1 MGDDIPWPAV
11 TGSYKRG
18 QTKLGTDSRAPIT
31 GAMALGA
38 GERLVRTGGGDVAS
52 ARAIAF
58 RPVPLDLTASLDVS
72 TQVRPYTSH
81 NVIGRL
87 SGSGETGESV
97 LYLGH
102 WDHLGICRPESAKDR
117 ICNGAVDN
125 ASGIAML
132 IEIARAVADGPRPVR
147 DLLFMG
153 TTAERSEEHTSELQS
168 LMRLSY
174 AGFWLKKQNTH

>member
-52 ARAIAF
+52 ARAIDF

-72 TQVRPYTSH
+72 TPERPSTSTH
-81 NVIGRL
+81 VIGRL
-87 SGSGETGESV
+87 SGRGKQGERLPHIGTLDPTGIFRHA
-97 LYLGH
+97 GRKH
-102 WDHLGICRPESAKDR
+102 R
-117 ICNGAVDN
+117 
-125 ASGIAML
+125 
-132 IEIARAVADGPRPVR
+132 PRPR
-147 DLLFMG
+147 
-153 TTAERSEEHTSELQS
+153 HT
-168 LMRLSY
+168 
-174 AGFWLKKQNTH
+174 

>member
-1 MGDDIPWPAV
+1 MTPSFP
-11 TGSYKRG
+11 TLRS
-18 QTKLGTDSRAPIT
+18 S
-31 GAMALGA
+31 
-38 GERLVRTGGGDVAS
+38 
-52 ARAIAF
+52 
-58 RPVPLDLTASLDVS
+58 DLASLDVA

-153 TTAERSEEHTSELQS
+153 KIGRASCRERVWQ
-168 LMRLSY
+168 Y
-174 AGFWLKKQNTH
+174 G

>member
-1 MGDDIPWPAV
+1 M
-11 TGSYKRG
+11 S
-18 QTKLGTDSRAPIT
+18 
-31 GAMALGA
+31 GAHLV
-38 GERLVRTGGGDVAS
+38 LHVRTHSCPTRRAS
-52 ARAIAF
+52 ERRAC
-58 RPVPLDLTASLDVS
+58 
-72 TQVRPYTSH
+72 
-81 NVIGRL
+81 
-87 SGSGETGESV
+87 SGETVESV

-153 TTAERSEEHTSELQS
+153 TTAEEMGLLGAKYFGAHPTVPLETLVAAINIDTVAISRARQPVPIVGPRPTPPDPLAE
-168 LMRLSY
+168 
-174 AGFWLKKQNTH
+174 APPP